1 MTDRQQVTRRLVFV
15 AVLACALPPPA
26 ASQDVPEGLARFQL
40 LNECKPMGLVVDP
53 LPPDAAAI
61 SLTQERIRTLAE
73 NRLRAA
79 RLFSDDLLPTYLQVN
94 VKVLRLAFAVDFRF
108 NKLLYD
114 PVSNEAWPA
123 ATWGHGAAGP
133 HASDG
138 DYVLQHLS
146 ETMDQFLLEYLR
158 VNEDACR

>member
-1 MTDRQQVTRRLVFV
+1 MRQQLVFV
-15 AVLACALPPPA
+15 AVLACTLPRPA
-26 ASQDVPEGLARFQL
+26 ASQDVPEGYARFQF

-61 SLTQERIRTLAE
+61 GITQDRIRTLAE
-73 NRLRAA
+73 SRLRAA
-79 RLFSDDLLPTYLQVN
+79 RLFSDDLLPAHLQVT

-123 ATWGHGAAGP
+123 ATWGNGATGTHGG
-133 HASDG
+133 DG
-138 DYVLQHLS
+138 DYITQSLS
-146 ETMDQFLLEYLR
+146 RMMDRFLVEYLR
-158 VNEDACR
+158 VNEDACRR